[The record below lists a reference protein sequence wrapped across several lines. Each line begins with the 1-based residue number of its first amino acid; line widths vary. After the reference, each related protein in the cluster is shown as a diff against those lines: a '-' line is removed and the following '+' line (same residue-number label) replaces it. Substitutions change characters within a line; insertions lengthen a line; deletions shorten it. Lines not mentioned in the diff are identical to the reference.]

1 MEALPPSPE
10 PEPEEKGVADIDC
23 WILGGK
29 IGEGMYGK
37 VFAAEGL
44 PLVRGCRRT
53 APHARGC
60 RRALNGPFS
69 DTSWQAIK
77 VQQPPEHGNE
87 DQAKLLRRE
96 FETLQLLMKH
106 PHPNVVACHGFYQM
120 APCGS
125 LTRGLVRSARQS

>member
-53 APHARGC
+53 APPRGC

-77 VQQPPEHGNE
+77 VQ
-87 DQAKLLRRE
+87 
-96 FETLQLLMKH
+96 
-106 PHPNVVACHGFYQM
+106 
-120 APCGS
+120 
-125 LTRGLVRSARQS
+125 